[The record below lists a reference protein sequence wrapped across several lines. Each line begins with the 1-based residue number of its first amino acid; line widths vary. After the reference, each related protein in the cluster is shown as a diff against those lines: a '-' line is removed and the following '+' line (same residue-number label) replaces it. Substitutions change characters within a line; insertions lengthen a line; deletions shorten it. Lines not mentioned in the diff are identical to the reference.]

1 MLIIPNATDTTGGN
15 KYAALDQAE
24 PDSLDLEILGNVGR
38 SGVVSG
44 LTVTSNSSAA
54 NVAVAAGVVALNGA
68 AYPVS
73 ASPTYALPSAPIDSR
88 FDLIVARVTAGV
100 ASLVTISG
108 VNSAT
113 NPTFPKSRNVL
124 TAAFNSANHVDLD
137 TDVVIAAIYRTG
149 SSVITTSRIMDKR
162 AMQSSGIVIQGTAVP
177 DGAVGTG
184 PGNLYFKSNTV
195 DGDGTD
201 SGVYVRLASGS
212 WIGLAKDVGLHLP
225 IGAMVQWP
233 TAGNVPDNFAEAV
246 GSSLSVSA
254 YPTLFGI
261 YGYEHGGSGGTFLL
275 PDYRDVHLRGTATLG
290 LVGDSLGADSVTL
303 SEAQL
308 PPHTHS
314 NAHTHSYAHTH
325 DITHIHAATTSSGG
339 GHEHTP
345 GSLAVT
351 GNAGLNPA
359 LRVPTYGDVG
369 INPVYITGYIAPGGS
384 IPPTFAGGM
393 VLQHTNYALITSGAT
408 SYAPAHTHPV
418 SVVAHSGST
427 TSQSTSTSGAA
438 SPAVTGS
445 IGGGS
450 PVSLI
455 PASKY
460 VRHII
465 RVS

>member
-1 MLIIPNATDTTGGN
+1 MPLVIPNATDTTGGN

-44 LTVTSNSSAA
+44 LAVTSNSSAA
-54 NVAVAAGVVALNGA
+54 NVAVDAGVIALNGA
-68 AYPVS
+68 AYSVS
-73 ASPTYALPSAPIDSR
+73 ANATYALPAAPVDNR

-108 VNSAT
+108 ANSAT
-113 NPTFPKSRNVL
+113 NPTFPKSRSVI
-124 TAAFNSANHVDLD
+124 TGAFNSTTHVDPN
-137 TDVVIAAIYRTG
+137 
-149 SSVITTSRIMDKR
+149 
-162 AMQSSGIVIQGTAVP
+162 SG
-177 DGAVGTG
+177 VGTG
-184 PGNLYFKSNTV
+184 PGNLYFKNNTV

-201 SGVYVRLASGS
+201 SGVYVKLATGE
-212 WIGLAKDVGLHLP
+212 WIELAKNVGLHLP

-233 TAGNVPDNFAEAV
+233 TAAAVPTNFAEPT
-246 GSSLSVSA
+246 GQGLSKDT
-254 YPTLFGI
+254 YPTLFSL
-261 YGYEHGGSGGTFLL
+261 YGYEHGGSDGTFRL
-275 PDYRDVHLRGTATLG
+275 PDFRDVHLRGTANTS
-290 LVGDSLGADSVTL
+290 LVGDPLGADSVTL
-303 SEAQL
+303 TEEQL
-308 PPHTHS
+308 FPHTHP
-314 NAHTHSYAHTH
+314 NTHTHPYSHTH
-325 DITHIHAATTSSGG
+325 DIGHGHTASSSSRG

-345 GSLAVT
+345 GTLAVA

-369 INPVYITGYIAPGGS
+369 INPVYITGYIAPGES

-393 VLQHTNYALITSGAT
+393 VLQHADYALVTSGVT

-427 TSQSTSTSGAA
+427 TSQSTSTSGPA
-438 SPAVTGS
+438 SPAVTGQTGTGAPIS
-445 IGGGS
+445 
-450 PVSLI
+450 VI